1 MTVASLTAS
10 SLEQPA
16 PAAGVYVPFDF
27 RAFSGS
33 TDKEP
38 ATAALVRPGCARLVV
53 GLRLGHFKLGV
64 CCHFSSFFMSMD
76 FITYNFTTSSG
87 TPIDLADPTK
97 IAASELIV
105 I

>member
-1 MTVASLTAS
+1 MTAAILTAS

-27 RAFSGS
+27 RAFPWPP
-33 TDKEP
+33 DKIP
-38 ATAALVRPGCARLVV
+38 ATATLVRPGCAGLVV

-64 CCHFSSFFMSMD
+64 CRHFSSFFMSMD
-76 FITYNFTTSSG
+76 FITYNLTTSSG